1 MRFYAIKQIAT
12 GEVWAGAVAESVSEA
27 LERFGEMIG
36 MSLTMNGRDRPPDFL
51 LAEHADPGPHWVKFR
66 IPVHRG

>member
-1 MRFYAIKQIAT
+1 MPFYAIKQIAT
-12 GEVWAGAVAESVSEA
+12 GQVWAGEVAESASKA
-27 LERFGEMIG
+27 LEGFEVLIG
-36 MSLTMNGRDRPPDFL
+36 MPLTLSGRDRPPDFL